1 MRSRGGEILA
11 ETVVKKALVAASA
24 VALIATVIVTVGQA
38 DPPSKAV
45 AASPSYYLSLGD
57 SWAMGYVP
65 SGGAGAASAGF
76 TSTVAHSLHL
86 QLANFGCSG
95 ATTATMVGLVG
106 CIAPLG
112 VPAGSGRVA
121 YPATSQ
127 EVGALDFIVANP
139 GKVSLITI
147 SIGINDF
154 TTCEITADP
163 MPCIDDA
170 AATMRTNVASLV
182 DNLHTALAASGDAT
196 ARIIGLSYV
205 DTALG
210 AYVNPGGVS
219 GRRLASSLS
228 TAYTDSIN
236 PALRAVYDAT
246 PGGSFVDETSA
257 PFETAASGG
266 ETPFATT
273 VDLKPFGT
281 IPAAVAETCVL
292 TFYCSMAN
300 NHPTERGYA
309 FIAKLI
315 VADFA
320 AH

>member
-1 MRSRGGEILA
+1 VASRVES
-11 ETVVKKALVAASA
+11 VVKKALVAASA
-24 VALIATVIVTVGQA
+24 SALVVAVIVTVGQA
-38 DPPSKAV
+38 DPPARAV

-57 SWAMGYVP
+57 SWAMGYEP
-65 SGGAGAASAGF
+65 SGGLGAASPGF
-76 TSTVAHSLHL
+76 TAPVADALHL

-95 ATTATMVGLVG
+95 ATTTTMIGLVG
-106 CIAPLG
+106 CTAPFG
-112 VPAGSGRVA
+112 VPAGSDRVA
-121 YPATSQ
+121 YPSTSQ
-127 EVGALDFIVANP
+127 EVGALDFIEANP

-154 TTCEITADP
+154 TSCEATAHP
-163 MPCIDDA
+163 APCIDTA
-170 AATMRTNVASLV
+170 AATIGTNVAIVV

-210 AYVNPGGVS
+210 AYVNPGGVK
-219 GRRLASSLS
+219 GRRLASLSS
-228 TAYTDSIN
+228 TAYRVSIN
-236 PALRAVYDAT
+236 PTLRAVYDAT

-266 ETPFATT
+266 ETPYSTT
-273 VDLKPFGT
+273 VDLKPFGS

-292 TFYCSMAN
+292 TFYCSKAN
-300 NHPTERGYA
+300 NHPTDRGYH

-315 VADFA
+315 VADFT